1 MHSNSLNE
9 SAWQQWRYCPGVA
22 SDPRIVDSAIC
33 LSTVGSPNTTTN
45 MSATRSSGLCSSPS
59 GTLLPLSPPTLSL
72 ASAAN
77 TAFEALLDNPP
88 DLVCPVTHELFKEP
102 VINAAGQVY
111 ERSAIEAYM
120 RRSLMDPVTRMQLHP
135 TSVLTPVWIVKSRYI
150 TSKLCFRL
158 HSVLFLQRNLLCKQ
172 VLGVQRKHSKK
183 VCQASLPQSWT
194 RCCQICAQSCGA
206 VWGCKLYCSGKRST
220 QQILPKHFSQQSI
233 L

>member
-1 MHSNSLNE
+1 
-9 SAWQQWRYCPGVA
+9 
-22 SDPRIVDSAIC
+22 
-33 LSTVGSPNTTTN
+33 
-45 MSATRSSGLCSSPS
+45 MSAVRSSGLCASPS

-77 TAFEALLDNPP
+77 TAFEALFDNPP

-135 TSVLTPVWIVKSRYI
+135 TSVLTPVWIVKSRYDL
-150 TSKLCFRL
+150 SKLCFVSIL
-158 HSVLFLQRNLLCKQ
+158 SCFCSAISVQAGAWSTEKAQQEAVSSKLTAVLDKVLSDMCAELWSCVGMQTLLFRQ
-172 VLGVQRKHSKK
+172 VH
-183 VCQASLPQSWT
+183 
-194 RCCQICAQSCGA
+194 
-206 VWGCKLYCSGKRST
+206 T
-220 QQILPKHFSQQSI
+220 QQILPKHFLQQSI

>member
-1 MHSNSLNE
+1 
-9 SAWQQWRYCPGVA
+9 
-22 SDPRIVDSAIC
+22 
-33 LSTVGSPNTTTN
+33 
-45 MSATRSSGLCSSPS
+45 MSATRSSGLCSCPS

-88 DLVCPVTHELFKEP
+88 DLVCPVTHELLKEP

-120 RRSLMDPVTRMQLHP
+120 LRSLRDPVTRMQLHP

-158 HSVLFLQRNLLCKQ
+158 HDVLFLQRNLLCKQ

-183 VCQASLPQSWT
+183 VCRASLPQSWT

-206 VWGCKLYCSGKRST
+206 VWGCKLYCSGKRTHSRFCQST
-220 QQILPKHFSQQSI
+220 SCSTASCNSC
-233 L
+233 